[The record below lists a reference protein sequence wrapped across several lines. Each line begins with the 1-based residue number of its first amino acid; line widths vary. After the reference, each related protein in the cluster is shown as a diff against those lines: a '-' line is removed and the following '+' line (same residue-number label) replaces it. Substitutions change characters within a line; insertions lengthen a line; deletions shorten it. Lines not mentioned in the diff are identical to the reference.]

1 MDQVSTGSAVHGPT
15 SSPAEPPA
23 VASLASPVEASPA
36 PPAAP
41 ALDAPSPAAP
51 AASPAVY
58 PAGGST
64 RLATSRLRPSPL
76 EAEAGTT
83 SMKSWLRKPAA
94 CPSQRRCR

>member
-15 SSPAEPPA
+15 SSPAEPPTG
-23 VASLASPVEASPA
+23 ASLASPTVASPA
-36 PPAAP
+36 IPVP
-41 ALDAPSPAAP
+41 DAPSPALP
-51 AASPAVY
+51 SVS

>member
-15 SSPAEPPA
+15 SSPAEPPTG
-23 VASLASPVEASPA
+23 ASPA
-36 PPAAP
+36 IPVP
-41 ALDAPSPAAP
+41 DAPSPVLP
-51 AASPAVY
+51 SVS
-58 PAGGST
+58 PAGGSA

-83 SMKSWLRKPAA
+83 SMKSWLRKPTA

>member
-15 SSPAEPPA
+15 SSPAEPPTG
-23 VASLASPVEASPA
+23 ASP
-36 PPAAP
+36 
-41 ALDAPSPAAP
+41 DAPSPAAP
-51 AASPAVY
+51 AASPA
-58 PAGGST
+58 GGSA

-83 SMKSWLRKPAA
+83 SMKSWLRKPTA